1 MVWQVP
7 ADLPPLLADEQAL
20 TSILFHLLDNAF
32 KYAPQGQIWLSAAQS
47 PDGRIQVRVEDE
59 GPGIPP
65 DVIPM
70 LFDQFYRSN
79 PQDAQTVYG
88 HGLGLYIVQRLL
100 DAMGGEICAENC
112 PQGGASFT
120 FWLPEANASAEEEG
134 N

>member
-1 MVWQVP
+1 M
-7 ADLPPLLADEQAL
+7 LADEQAL

-32 KYAPQGQIWLSAAQS
+32 KYAPEGHIWLSAAQTA
-47 PDGRIQVRVEDE
+47 DRRIRVQVKDE

-79 PQDAQTVYG
+79 PKDAQTVYG

-100 DAMGGEICAENC
+100 DAMEGEIQAENC

-120 FWLPEANASAEEEG
+120 FWLPEADASADEEG
-134 N
+134 K